1 MNDLN
6 ALVNLISGI
15 VDERYEKLKCAKTR
29 NYIAYN
35 HGRTNEKMTH
45 FEIHISY
52 NNPNSSLEAY
62 STLKRVQLIGKAVG
76 VSVLFNN
83 QDANATDDLS

>member
-6 ALVNLISGI
+6 ELAIMISAI

-35 HGRTNEKMTH
+35 QSKTDENMTH
-45 FEIHISY
+45 FEVRINF
-52 NNPNSSLEAY
+52 NNPNSLLEII
-62 STLKRVQLIGKAVG
+62 SIFKRAQQIGKAVG

-83 QDANATDDLS
+83 QDANVTEDLN

>member
-6 ALVNLISGI
+6 ELAIMISDVI
-15 VDERYEKLKCAKTR
+15 DERYEKLKCAKTR